1 MILAHP
7 MVFFSSVQYD
17 VNGTEVAAL
26 TGKDYQRHPTHEWVT
41 MRPPVAYCVRF
52 HIIENVVFLQMNNN
66 DTFQSQVQV
75 ITEPGTQCTYV
86 CTKVHTNSHQT
97 PVVYLSTPHAH
108 TLTDTG
114 ISILT

>member
-1 MILAHP
+1 

-17 VNGTEVAAL
+17 MNGTEVAAL
-26 TGKDYQRHPTHEWVT
+26 NRKRLPATSYTRMGYQVPL
-41 MRPPVAYCVRF
+41 VAYCVRL
-52 HIIENVVFLQMNNN
+52 HIIDNVVFLQMNTN

-75 ITEPGTQCTYV
+75 IIEPGTQCTYV

-97 PVVYLSTPHAH
+97 PVIHFSTPHAR
-108 TLTDTG
+108 TLTNTG